1 MSQATD
7 PTAREVIVRAWKDD
21 EYRASLPTE
30 VREKLPPAPEG
41 AGQMSDQELEA
52 AAGAGTPI
60 AGLVIGGLALGLS
73 AEEAWDD

>member
-1 MSQATD
+1 MSQTTD
-7 PTAREVIVRAWKDD
+7 AQARDVIVRAWKDD
-21 EYRASLPTE
+21 QYRESLPTE
-30 VREKLPPAPEG
+30 VREKLPPAPDG
-41 AGQMSDQELEA
+41 AAQMSDQELEA